1 MPVVAALVSIFK
13 GLAAIPAIMEYCKE
27 FAAQIALWYIQSQ
40 NDATISAIADA
51 AAFAANAQTD
61 EERYAAAEKWR
72 EALSR
77 PRYSN

>member
-1 MPVVAALVSIFK
+1 LTSIISILNA
-13 GLAAIPAIMEYCKE
+13 LAAIPKILGYVES

>member
-1 MPVVAALVSIFK
+1 LQGIRGPDRALVRPEAKRS
-13 GLAAIPAIMEYCKE
+13 
-27 FAAQIALWYIQSQ
+27 
-40 NDATISAIADA
+40 TISAIADA
-51 AAFAANAQTD
+51 AAYAANAKSD